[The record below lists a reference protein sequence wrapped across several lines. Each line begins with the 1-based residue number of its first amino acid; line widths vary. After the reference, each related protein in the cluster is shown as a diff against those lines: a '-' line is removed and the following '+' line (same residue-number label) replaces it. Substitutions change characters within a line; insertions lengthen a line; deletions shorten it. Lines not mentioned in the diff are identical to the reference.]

1 MTLRDILRKLAVA
14 GLSVVLGLIAAP
26 LGAAEGQTYAE
37 TTASVEVRVWQDVG
51 DGRNIY
57 ISARSADGSWR
68 TLGASSLPLD
78 DGLSSSGRYRYG
90 DIALDVPLRASTVG
104 VEVRVWQDVRDDR
117 RIYISARIAGG
128 SWDTLGTIRLLLDDG
143 LSSTGRYRYG
153 DIRLDAVPPGKGV
166 VSLAGLAGD
175 HGYRDG
181 RGDEARFGWRAET
194 AMGMT
199 VDHDGSVIVADFRN
213 HAIRRISPEG
223 TVTTIA
229 GGNGQGTLDG
239 PAETARFNGPS
250 DVAVDWQ
257 GSIYVAECWGHRIR
271 KISPEGVVTTVAGT
285 DQPHEGG
292 WLSRDGR
299 AEQALFV
306 GPCGIAFAP
315 DGDLYIAEQT
325 RIRRLSPSGWVST
338 FVGEGGQGY
347 RDGPRDDAGFGAI
360 QDIDVDAAGNV
371 FVIDSNWY
379 LPGQYWVQHDTVR
392 KVSTS
397 GWVSTLFLS
406 APPWS
411 GGALASP
418 GGIAVT
424 PEGEVYVSNTGR
436 NQIVRVAGRNSLVP
450 VAGTGYGGYLDG
462 PREAALLRLPGALD
476 FTPGGALVVADQGD
490 SMVRLVIPDVG
501 GDFSAVESA
510 VIATVPRIDG
520 VGVSAV
526 AGRGGFG
533 AYSSV
538 TSGFTNGPAGD
549 ALFKF
554 PHGIARSA
562 DGAIIVADTFNHAI
576 RRISPEG
583 RVSTVAGGNG
593 EGNRDGP
600 GDEAQFSRP
609 KAVAVDPTGVIYV
622 ADTENGLI
630 RRVAPDGSVTT
641 VNSRQQPFGPSTGLA
656 LDPEGHL
663 LLNEW
668 NSGTIL
674 RLSLDGRVSVVVNE
688 GSGLYGFAVRGDGT
702 IYYSHYDHPTTSI
715 RKLGADGAISNV
727 FEDVPGIYGGT
738 FSHNLPG
745 LAVAPD
751 GTLYAVDQEYGRVVR
766 ISPEGNAA
774 IVVDRR
780 SFNDSPYFKPSA
792 ILITPQGDLLVADSG
807 MSVIWKITLPNE
819 EEGE

>member
-1 MTLRDILRKLAVA
+1 MTLSAILRKLAPV
-14 GLSVVLGLIAAP
+14 GLAVLGFLAVFA
-26 LGAAEGQTYAE
+26 GAAEGESYAE
-37 TTASVEVRVWQDVG
+37 TTASVEVRVWQHVR

-57 ISARSADGSWR
+57 ISARSADGSWG
-68 TLGASSLPLD
+68 TLGATSLPLD

-104 VEVRVWQDVRDDR
+104 VEARVWQDVRDDR
-117 RIYISARIAGG
+117 RIYISARFAGG
-128 SWDTLGTIRLLLDDG
+128 SWDTIGTIRLLLDDG
-143 LSSTGRYRYG
+143 LSISGRYRYG
-153 DIRLDAVPPGKGV
+153 DVRLGAVPPGEGV

-181 RGDEARFGWRAET
+181 RGDEARFGWRAE
-194 AMGMT
+194 AELGMT
-199 VDHDGSVIVADFRN
+199 VDRDSSVIVADFRN
-213 HAIRRISPEG
+213 HAIRRILPDG

-239 PAETARFNGPS
+239 AAETARFNGPS
-250 DVAVDWQ
+250 DVAVDSQ
-257 GSIYVAECWGHRIR
+257 GSIYVADCWGDRIR
-271 KISPEGVVTTVAGT
+271 KITPDGEVTTVEGT
-285 DQPHEGG
+285 DQSHEGQ
-292 WLSRDGR
+292 WLEWDDA
-299 AEQALFV
+299 AEEPLFV
-306 GPCGIAFAP
+306 GPCRIAFAP

-338 FVGEGGQGY
+338 IVGEGPGY
-347 RDGPRDDAGFGAI
+347 RDGPRDDARFGAI
-360 QDIDVDAAGNV
+360 KDIDVDAAGNV
-371 FVIDSNWY
+371 YVIDTNSY
-379 LPGQYWVQHDTVR
+379 LPGQYWIQHDTIR

-397 GWVSTLFLS
+397 GWVSTLFRS

-424 PEGEVYVSNTGR
+424 ADGDVYVSNTGR
-436 NQIVRVAGRNSLVP
+436 NQIVRVAGRDRLVP
-450 VAGTGYGGYLDG
+450 VAGTGHGGYLDG
-462 PREAALLRLPGALD
+462 PREAALLSLPGALD

-490 SMVRLVIPDVG
+490 SMVRLVIPDSDG
-501 GDFSAVESA
+501 GFSAVEPA
-510 VIATVPRIDG
+510 VIAAVARLEG
-520 VGVSAV
+520 VRVSAV

-533 AYSSV
+533 AYHSV
-538 TSGFTNGPAGD
+538 AIGLMNGPARD

-554 PHGIARSA
+554 PGGIAMTS
-562 DGAIIVADTFNHAI
+562 DGAIIVADTSNHAI

-583 RVSTVAGGNG
+583 HVSTVAGGNG
-593 EGNRDGP
+593 DGDRDGP

-609 KAVAVDPTGVIYV
+609 GAVAVDPAGVIYV

-630 RRVAPDGSVTT
+630 RRVAPDGAVTT

-656 LDPEGHL
+656 FDPEGHL

-702 IYYSHYDHPTTSI
+702 VFYSSHKLPVTSI
-715 RKLGADGAISNV
+715 RKMDADGAISTV
-727 FEDVPGIYGGT
+727 FEDVPGIYGGI

-766 ISPEGNAA
+766 ISPDGNAA
-774 IVVDRR
+774 IVVDRQ
-780 SFNDSPYFKPSA
+780 SFNDSRYFKPSA
-792 ILITPQGDLLVADSG
+792 ILITPEGDLLVADSG

-819 EEGE
+819 EEGD

>member
-26 LGAAEGQTYAE
+26 LGAAEGESYGDS
-37 TTASVEVRVWQDVG
+37 TAAIEVRVGQDVR

-57 ISARSADGSWR
+57 IGARPADGSWR

-117 RIYISARIAGG
+117 RIYISARVAGG

-213 HAIRRISPEG
+213 HAIRRILPDG

-306 GPCGIAFAP
+306 GPCGIAFAT

-325 RIRRLSPSGWVST
+325 RILRLSPSGWVST
-338 FVGEGGQGY
+338 IVGEGGQGY
-347 RDGPRDDAGFGAI
+347 RDGRRDDAGFGAI
-360 QDIDVDAAGNV
+360 KDIDVDAAGNV
-371 FVIDSNWY
+371 YVIDSNVY

-397 GWVSTLFLS
+397 GWVSTLFRS

-436 NQIVRVAGRNSLVP
+436 NQIVRVAGHNRLVP

-476 FTPGGALVVADQGD
+476 VTPGGALVVVDQGD
-490 SMVRLVIPDVG
+490 SMVRLVIPDIDG
-501 GDFSAVESA
+501 GFSAVEPA
-510 VIATVPRIDG
+510 VIAAVARLEG
-520 VGVSAV
+520 VRVSAV

-533 AYSSV
+533 A
-538 TSGFTNGPAGD
+538 D
-549 ALFKF
+549 

-562 DGAIIVADTFNHAI
+562 DGTIIVADTFNHAI

-583 RVSTVAGGNG
+583 HVSTVAGGNG
-593 EGNRDGP
+593 DGDRDGP
-600 GDEAQFSRP
+600 GHEAQFSRP
-609 KAVAVDPTGVIYV
+609 GAVAVDADGVIYV
-622 ADTENGLI
+622 ADSGNGLV
-630 RRVAPDGSVTT
+630 RRVALDGTVTT

-656 LDPEGHL
+656 FDPEGHL

-715 RKLGADGAISNV
+715 RKMEADGAISNV
-727 FEDVPGIYGGT
+727 FEDVPGIYGGI

-751 GTLYAVDQEYGRVVR
+751 GTLYAADQEYRRVVR

-807 MSVIWKITLPNE
+807 MSVIWKLTLPNG
-819 EEGE
+819 EGE

>member
-1 MTLRDILRKLAVA
+1 MTLSAILRKLA
-14 GLSVVLGLIAAP
+14 LSALAVVLALGAVP
-26 LGAAEGQTYAE
+26 VGAAEGVSYGDSA
-37 TTASVEVRVWQDVG
+37 AAIEVRVWQDIR
-51 DGRNIY
+51 DSRSIY

-68 TLGASSLPLD
+68 TLGATSLPLD
-78 DGLSSSGRYRYG
+78 DGLSSTGRYRYG
-90 DIALDVPLRASTVG
+90 DIALEVPLPTRASAVG
-104 VEVRVWQDVRDDR
+104 VEVRVWQDVRDDL

-128 SWDTLGTIRLLLDDG
+128 SWRTLGTIRLLLDDG

-153 DIRLDAVPPGKGV
+153 DIRLDAGLSGKGV
-166 VSLAGLAGD
+166 VSLAGLAGE
-175 HGYRDG
+175 HRYRDG
-181 RGDEARFGWRAET
+181 RGDDARFGWRAET
-194 AMGMT
+194 EMGIA
-199 VDHDGSVIVADFRN
+199 VAHDGSVIVADFRN
-213 HAIRRISPEG
+213 HAIRRILPDG

-239 PAETARFNGPS
+239 PAETAQFNGPS

-257 GSIYVAECWGHRIR
+257 GSIYVAERWGHRIR
-271 KISPEGVVTTVAGT
+271 KISPDGMVTTVAGT
-285 DQPHEGG
+285 DQPHEGQ
-292 WLSRDGR
+292 WLHGDGG
-299 AEQALFV
+299 AEQALLV

-338 FVGEGGQGY
+338 FVGEAGQGY
-347 RDGPRDDAGFGAI
+347 RDGPRGDAKFGAI
-360 QDIDVDAAGNV
+360 QDIDVDAAGNI
-371 FVIDSNWY
+371 FVIDSNVY
-379 LPGQYWVQHDTVR
+379 LPGQYWIQHDTIR
-392 KVSTS
+392 KVSAS
-397 GWVSTLFLS
+397 GLVSTLVQS

-418 GGIAVT
+418 GGLAVT

-436 NQIVRVAGRNSLVP
+436 NQIVRVAGRDRLVP

-462 PREAALLRLPGALD
+462 PREAALLSLPGALD
-476 FTPGGALVVADQGD
+476 FTPSGALVVADQGD
-490 SMVRLVIPDVG
+490 SMVRLVIPDAG

-510 VIATVPRIDG
+510 VIATVPRIEG

-533 AYSSV
+533 A
-538 TSGFTNGPAGD
+538 D
-549 ALFKF
+549 

-562 DGAIIVADTFNHAI
+562 DGTIIVADTYNHAI

-583 RVSTVAGGNG
+583 HVSTVAGGNG
-593 EGNRDGP
+593 DGDRDGP

-609 KAVAVDPTGVIYV
+609 GAVVVDPDGVIYV
-622 ADTENGLI
+622 ADSGNGLV
-630 RRVAPDGSVTT
+630 RRVAPDGAVTT
-641 VNSRQQPFGPSTGLA
+641 VNSREQPFGPSTGLA
-656 LDPEGHL
+656 FDPEGHL

-702 IYYSHYDHPTTSI
+702 VYYSIHRLPTTSI
-715 RKLGADGAISNV
+715 RKLDADGAISKV

-751 GTLYAVDQEYGRVVR
+751 GTLYAVDPEYRRVVR
-766 ISPEGNAA
+766 ISPEGKAA
-774 IVVDRR
+774 IVVDRQ
-780 SFNDSPYFKPSA
+780 SFNDSPNFKPA
-792 ILITPQGDLLVADSG
+792 AVLITPEGDLLVADSG

-819 EEGE
+819 EGE